1 MDWGDTPEIKEDFD
15 MGLRI
20 NTNVSSIGALR
31 NLHRADEAQ
40 KGSLE
45 RLSTGL
51 RINRA
56 SDDPSGLVIS
66 EQLRAQIR
74 GMKQAVENSQ
84 NASNLMGTAEAAL
97 DEVNSLLIDI
107 RESVVFAMN
116 TGGNDPAQIDA
127 EQDSIDNALRSID
140 RISQTTRFATRN
152 LLDGSSGINTLNQ
165 AAVIEDI
172 NVQSV
177 TFDDFSTTS
186 QTFTINTGAQLAEQ
200 ANLSA
205 AAPGGGAFGTF
216 SSTTA
221 GVTLRVTG
229 SQGTRDITV
238 MAGATAAQF
247 RDAINTYTS
256 ETGIYADGTSNEILS
271 VEYGSRQ
278 SASIEVMS
286 GDITTTTGVQAVGT
300 VASDDGVDLTGD
312 VNGIAFKADGFNIRV
327 VSDVL
332 SADIRLDSATAVAS
346 TAYTFDVKNDGLV
359 FQLNQSYS
367 TADREQ
373 VGLKNVS
380 SAVLGSRERI
390 VTGMGG
396 NNITIGGFLS
406 SMTSGS
412 ANDLSTN
419 AANALRIV
427 DEAINEISDHRAYLG
442 AFQSQTIDTNLSS
455 LRVAIE
461 NLSATESTIRDLDF
475 AEETAAF
482 TRNQIL
488 YQSGIAV
495 LAQSNLISQSVL
507 TLLA

>member
-1 MDWGDTPEIKEDFD
+1 

-31 NLHRADEAQ
+31 NLQRADAMQQ
-40 KGSLE
+40 KSLE

-74 GMKQAVENSQ
+74 GMEQAAENSQ
-84 NASNLMGTAEAAL
+84 NAANLMSTAEAAL
-97 DEVNSLLIDI
+97 DEVNQLLIDI
-107 RESVVFAMN
+107 RESVVFALN

-127 EQDSIDNALRSID
+127 EQDTIDNALRSID
-140 RISQTTRFATRN
+140 RISQTTRFATRS
-152 LLDGSSGINTLNQ
+152 LLDGSSGIRTDNM
-165 AAVIEDI
+165 ASVIEDVS
-172 NVQSV
+172 VQSV
-177 TFDDFSTTS
+177 TFDDFATS
-186 QTFTINTGAQLAEQ
+186 SRTFTINTGTQLAQQ
-200 ANLSA
+200 ANVSA
-205 AAPGGGAFGTF
+205 AAANGGQDWGNYA
-216 SSTTA
+216 STTN
-221 GVTLRVTG
+221 GVTLRITG
-229 SQGTRDITV
+229 ALGTRDVTV
-238 MAGATAAQF
+238 MAGASSAQF
-247 RDAINTYTS
+247 ADAINTYTS
-256 ETGIYADGTSNEILS
+256 ETGVYVDTAAGATQNNLMS

-278 SASIEVMS
+278 TMSVEVVA
-286 GDITTTTGVQAVGT
+286 GDITTSTGAKAVGSIVT
-300 VASDDGVDLTGD
+300 DSGADLTGD
-312 VNGIAFKADGFNIRV
+312 INGIAFKADGNKIRI

-332 SADIRLDSATAVAS
+332 SADMRLDATTVAAS
-346 TAYTFDVKNDGLV
+346 TAYTFDVENTGLV

-380 SAVLGSRERI
+380 TAVLGSRARSI
-390 VTGMGG
+390 TGMGG
-396 NNITIGGFLS
+396 TAITVGGFLS
-406 SMTSGS
+406 SLAGGG
-412 ANDLSTN
+412 ANDLATN
-419 AANALRIV
+419 AANALRVV

-442 AFQSQTIDTNLSS
+442 AFQSQTVETNLSS
-455 LRVAIE
+455 LKVAIE
-461 NLSATESTIRDLDF
+461 NLTASESAIRDLDF
-475 AEETAAF
+475 AEETADF